1 MDEVIENAVKTIHDT
16 PTKAVIFVTGGAS
29 HVSSWLLSVPGAS
42 ATILEHRV
50 PYSRSAI
57 FDALGTET
65 ASTVQKFASL
75 TAAQVLAQ
83 AAYRRAVALAGPGTR
98 VCGIA
103 AACALVTNN
112 VKIGEHRACVASCS
126 GDRVAEYELKL
137 LKGYRSRYDEE
148 ALSSRLVLQA
158 LLDDCGV
165 APGEKSKLSSLSRAA
180 GDKAL
185 SLSCAST
192 MSLLRELLVP
202 GDVLRGPTV
211 YEHVDPVQALLIGDI
226 KFAEYT
232 NNATN
237 RDATSASLIFPGSF
251 DPLHHGHQELMAVAK
266 EMYPDDHAAYEIS
279 VTNADKPALKP
290 DVIRTRISQF
300 SGKATL
306 LISSAPLFSMKA
318 RLFPNSKF
326 LIGADTALR
335 IVAPKYYDG
344 EADMIASLIDMK
356 SRGCKFLVAGRLE
369 QRKDDIQ
376 SKWFQTLDDVPVPSG
391 LSDMFEAIPSGKFRA
406 DVSSSEIRSK
416 QKL

>member
-1 MDEVIENAVKTIHDT
+1 MDEVIENAVKTIHGT

-29 HVSSWLLSVPGAS
+29 HVSSWLLSIPGAS

-65 ASTVQKFASL
+65 ASKVQKFASA
-75 TAAQVLAQ
+75 TAAQVLAK
-83 AAYRRAVALAGPGTR
+83 AAYHRAVALTGPGTR

-112 VKIGEHRACVASCS
+112 VKVGEHRAYVASYS

-137 LKGYRSRYDEE
+137 LKGHRSRYEEE

-158 LLDDCGV
+158 LLDDCGT
-165 APGEKSKLSSLSRAA
+165 APAEKSKVSSLSEAA

-185 SLSCAST
+185 SLSRAST
-192 MSLLRELLVP
+192 MSLVRELLAP
-202 GDVLRGPTV
+202 GDVLCGPMV
-211 YEHVDPVQALLIGDI
+211 YEHVDPVQALLTGGI

-232 NNATN
+232 HNSIN

-251 DPLHHGHQELMAVAK
+251 DPLHHGHQQLMAVAK
-266 EMYPDDHAAYEIS
+266 DMYPADHAAYEIS
-279 VTNADKPALKP
+279 VTNADKPALEP

-300 SGKATL
+300 SRKATL
-306 LISSAPLFSMKA
+306 LISRAPLFSMKA
-318 RLFPNSKF
+318 QLFPNSKF
-326 LIGADTALR
+326 VIGADTALR
-335 IVAPKYYDG
+335 IVAPKYYGG
-344 EADMIASLIDMK
+344 EANMIASLIDMK
-356 SRGCKFLVAGRLE
+356 SSGCKFLVAGRLE
-369 QRKDDIQ
+369 QRKDGVQ
-376 SKWFQTLDDVPVPSG
+376 SEWFQTINDVPVPPG
-391 LSDMFEAIPSGKFRA
+391 LSDMFEAIPGDKFRT

-416 QKL
+416 REV